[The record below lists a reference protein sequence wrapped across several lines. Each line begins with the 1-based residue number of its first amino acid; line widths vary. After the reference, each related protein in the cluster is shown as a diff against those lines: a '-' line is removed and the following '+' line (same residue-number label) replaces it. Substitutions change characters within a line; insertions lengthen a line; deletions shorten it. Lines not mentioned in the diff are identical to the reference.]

1 MKSEKC
7 PNPMCNEPNIDF
19 EMFVEKLKAAASEF
33 DKSCRA
39 SGAPEHGVF
48 GPIPNAKYFEQ
59 TMHEWEWWEEFICWL
74 LVTNRVLSNVQRT
87 EHQSR
92 EQYADE
98 LKRTGN
104 R

>member
-1 MKSEKC
+1 MKSKKC

-39 SGAPEHGVF
+39 SERVPRRMGKLGPY

-74 LVTNRVLSNVQRT
+74 LVTNRVSP
-87 EHQSR
+87 
-92 EQYADE
+92 
-98 LKRTGN
+98 GN
-104 R
+104 STLTS